1 MVDSIEDLSSNDI
14 QEKYT
19 TYSNTLKK
27 TVKDLY
33 DLYNVCKSR
42 EDVNQILYCILFS
55 FNIREVQL
63 VFHIMHI
70 KELFEIFFYIII
82 FKP

>member
-1 MVDSIEDLSSNDI
+1 MVDSIEDLSCKDI
-14 QEKYT
+14 QEKYA

-42 EDVNQILYCILFS
+42 EDVNS
-55 FNIREVQL
+55 DL
-63 VFHIMHI
+63 V
-70 KELFEIFFYIII
+70 LYIILVEY
-82 FKP
+82 

>member
-33 DLYNVCKSR
+33 FLYNVCKSR
-42 EDVNQILYCILFS
+42 EDVNS
-55 FNIREVQL
+55 DL
-63 VFHIMHI
+63 VS
-70 KELFEIFFYIII
+70 YIIVI
-82 FKP
+82 

>member
-27 TVKDLY
+27 LCQKA
-33 DLYNVCKSR
+33 KSPKIFLCLPK
-42 EDVNQILYCILFS
+42 ILHCSLKRI
-55 FNIREVQL
+55 
-63 VFHIMHI
+63 
-70 KELFEIFFYIII
+70 
-82 FKP
+82 

>member
-33 DLYNVCKSR
+33 RCCKS
-42 EDVNQILYCILFS
+42 
-55 FNIREVQL
+55 NIKSKRGNLQHESRNC
-63 VFHIMHI
+63 
-70 KELFEIFFYIII
+70 
-82 FKP
+82 

>member
-1 MVDSIEDLSSNDI
+1 MVDSIEDLSCKDI
-14 QEKYT
+14 QEKYA

-42 EDVNQILYCILFS
+42 EDVNS
-55 FNIREVQL
+55 DL
-63 VFHIMHI
+63 VS
-70 KELFEIFFYIII
+70 YIIVI
-82 FKP
+82 